1 MTYVLPPKILGP
13 TLLGILFN
21 WGFLGVSVVQLYF
34 YHENF
39 RHDRAPIKLLV
50 YVVALLDVLQTVM
63 MTADAFHWFVY
74 GFDSLIASDQPF
86 LNSWDVPVLDSIIAL
101 IVQAFY
107 CWRIYILR
115 KGFVIPLAVLL
126 VSLTQFAAGIATG
139 IKVPICTPLTHSST
153 TIIIFPGGHQ
163 LGHLSLIFETAAS
176 ETVWLAGGAVADVAI
191 AGVLSW
197 TLLRKRKHSLP
208 PNHTIISRLIRHTV
222 ETNALTASVA
232 VIAVILFWGAQDTAL
247 VATPVNQRSHGMVS
261 LPIPG
266 PNLDLPRHST
276 NSHHHAGS
284 MKVHVQ
290 RQTDSSYES
299 VHGDSYIQKPSPT
312 FAQPRSA

>member
-1 MTYVLPPKILGP
+1 MTYVLPPTILGP

-21 WGFLGVSVVQLYF
+21 WGFLGVSVVQLHF

-39 RHDRAPIKLLV
+39 QHDRAPVKLLV

-74 GFDSLIASDQPF
+74 GFDSLIASDQSF

-115 KGFVIPLAVLL
+115 KGLVIPLAVLL

-139 IKVPICTPLTHSST
+139 IK
-153 TIIIFPGGHQ
+153 GHQ

-232 VIAVILFWGAQDTAL
+232 VIAVILFWGLRTLRWLQLHTNCFLAL
-247 VATPVNQRSHGMVS
+247 LNNRLNNASSVNRRSHGMVS

-276 NSHHHAGS
+276 NSHHHAS
-284 MKVHVQ
+284 SVKVHVQ

-299 VHGDSYIQKPSPT
+299 VHGDSDIQKPSPI
-312 FAQPRSA
+312 FAQPKSA